1 MTTKLPLEPH
11 VLAEVEVDHGVIKAY
26 RLAANLS
33 QRLGRRIAANSV
45 YRVLENLR
53 DRGIVRRLVSQ
64 NGFVTARCATGI
76 ILVCL
81 KCKLVDHLQAD
92 ELREAVKKMT
102 RQKCFRQHV
111 VRLEVLGI
119 CTACAPRNG

>member
-1 MTTKLPLEPH
+1 MTRKLPLEPH
-11 VLAEVEVDHGVIKAY
+11 VLAEVEAERGVIKAY
-26 RLAANLS
+26 GLAGNLS
-33 QRLGRRIAANSV
+33 RKLGRRIAPNSI
-45 YRVLENLR
+45 YRVLENLQE
-53 DRGIVRRLVSQ
+53 RGIVRRLVSQ

-111 VRLEVLGI
+111 VHLEVLGI